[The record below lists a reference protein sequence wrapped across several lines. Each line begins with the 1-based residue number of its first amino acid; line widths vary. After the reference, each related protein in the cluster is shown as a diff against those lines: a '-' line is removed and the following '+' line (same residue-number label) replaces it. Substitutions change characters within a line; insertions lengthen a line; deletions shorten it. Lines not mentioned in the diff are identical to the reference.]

1 MNENIS
7 SDEQIQRIYN
17 NTKNLR
23 SPTGLDDMILG
34 KIRALE
40 EEPAPAANDKW
51 WVYGSIAA
59 SIFLMFMLQFQG
71 EDTIEIERQQPI
83 EMAQLPVEEKEPPK
97 LKEMKKQ
104 QLPQLFFQRTEDI
117 NGKIV
122 RACNGTLAEPEENQ
136 NTLETTKKSNNK
148 RSVLPIKLIY
158 PNDAA
163 KKTPDCERVSSEIF
177 KQ

>member
-59 SIFLMFMLQFQG
+59 SIFLIFIWYIG
-71 EDTIEIERQQPI
+71 
-83 EMAQLPVEEKEPPK
+83 
-97 LKEMKKQ
+97 
-104 QLPQLFFQRTEDI
+104 
-117 NGKIV
+117 
-122 RACNGTLAEPEENQ
+122 RA
-136 NTLETTKKSNNK
+136 
-148 RSVLPIKLIY
+148 
-158 PNDAA
+158 
-163 KKTPDCERVSSEIF
+163 
-177 KQ
+177 